1 MALPTSKVDP
11 QQEDRSEV
19 IFIVDDD
26 SALRS
31 GLDTLF
37 RSVGFVVEAFSS
49 AADCLSAM
57 TENSSGCLVVDVRMP
72 GLSGMDLQ
80 TRLSEA
86 NITLPI
92 IFMSGHGDIP
102 MAVSAM
108 RAGAV
113 DFLEKP
119 FRHHE
124 MLNAVNRALEVDRR
138 QRSNK
143 REVADAQ
150 ALYDRLTPR
159 ERAVLNL
166 VVQGR
171 LNKQVAAELG
181 LSEFTIKQ
189 HRGRLMRKMS
199 VGSLAELV
207 TMAARLKL
215 SNPTI

>member
-1 MALPTSKVDP
+1 MILSTSKVDP
-11 QQEDRSEV
+11 QQEDSSEV

-26 SALRS
+26 SALRF

-37 RSVGFVVEAFSS
+37 RSVGFAVEAFSS

-108 RAGAV
+108 RAGAI

>member
-1 MALPTSKVDP
+1 MILPTSKVDP
-11 QQEDRSEV
+11 QQEDSSEV

-37 RSVGFVVEAFSS
+37 RSVGFAVEAFSS
-49 AADCLSAM
+49 AADCLGAM

-143 REVADAQ
+143 RETADAQ
-150 ALYDRLTPR
+150 ALYARLTPR
-159 ERAVLNL
+159 ERDVFNL

-189 HRGRLMRKMS
+189 HRGRLMHKMS

-215 SNPTI
+215 SNPTT